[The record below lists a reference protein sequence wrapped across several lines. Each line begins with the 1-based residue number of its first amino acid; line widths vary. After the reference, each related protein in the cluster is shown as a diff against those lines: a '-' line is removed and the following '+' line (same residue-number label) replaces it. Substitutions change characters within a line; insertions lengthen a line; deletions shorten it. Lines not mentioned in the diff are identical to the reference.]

1 LNRKPTLFCTLAYSY
16 LCAPKSKIASA
27 QIKEK
32 RKQKTSPTAQKRQ
45 INFGDKNSTKNVGYS
60 CQQALKLIA
69 GLVLFESFVHLVK
82 YINKLKG
89 HC

>member
-1 LNRKPTLFCTLAYSY
+1 LPSSFLRA
-16 LCAPKSKIASA
+16 AKSKTASPGRR
-27 QIKEK
+27 KENK
-32 RKQKTSPTAQKRQ
+32 KTSPTAQKRQ
-45 INFGDKNSTKNVGYS
+45 MNMGDKNSTRNVGYS